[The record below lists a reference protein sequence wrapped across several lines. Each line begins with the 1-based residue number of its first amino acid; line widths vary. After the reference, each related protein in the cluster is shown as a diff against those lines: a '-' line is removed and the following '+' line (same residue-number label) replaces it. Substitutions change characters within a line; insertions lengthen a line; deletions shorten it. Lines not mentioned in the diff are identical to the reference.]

1 LPFLLRSW
9 VANTRWSATTM
20 RPLPDDWQF
29 ASIQQLRAKLAIAP
43 PKVLSWI
50 NSGELVAC
58 NIATRAS
65 TRPVYRIRRADF
77 DKFMSE
83 RSTAPPAPSPA
94 PSPAP
99 RRRAKSACKS
109 FV

>member
-1 LPFLLRSW
+1 MRS
-9 VANTRWSATTM
+9 
-20 RPLPDDWQF
+20 LPDDWEF
-29 ASIQQLRAKLAIAP
+29 ASIRQLCAKLTIAH

-50 NSGELVAC
+50 DSGELVAC

-65 TRPVYRIRRADF
+65 TRPVYRIRRPDF

-83 RSTAPPAPSPA
+83 RSTAPAAPVT
-94 PSPAP
+94 AP